1 MGSRRFGAFI
11 VYISI
16 LSTIFEL
23 VIFNIFFDV
32 ERYSGP
38 YPQLGAVL
46 SLYHRFTPRLYP
58 KFFGILGYDFSEK
71 SLVYA
76 LCAQV
81 IFSGGWSTFIPAFV
95 GFVSGMLCVRACEH
109 HELPEFVYTA
119 CKYLGTAIVD
129 EGEKYF

>member
-11 VYISI
+11 VYTSI
-16 LSTIFEL
+16 LSTVLEL
-23 VIFNIFFDV
+23 IVFNIFFDV

-46 SLYHRFTPRLYP
+46 ALYHRFTPRVYP
-58 KFFGILGYDFSEK
+58 KFLGILGYDFSEK

-81 IFSGGWSTFIPAFV
+81 IFSGGWSTFVPAFV
-95 GFVSGMLCVRACEH
+95 GFISGILCLRVCE
-109 HELPEFVYTA
+109 HELP
-119 CKYLGTAIVD
+119 
-129 EGEKYF
+129 